1 MVFVHMHT
9 RLENDVLRNRQ
20 QLGST
25 VNSFFVQGKLESMKT
40 LSGWEAARCDERQF
54 HAKLKLST

>member
-20 QLGST
+20 QLGSA
-25 VNSFFVQGKLESMKT
+25 VNSFFVQGKLEAMKT
-40 LSGWEAARCDERQF
+40 LSGWEAACCDEHQF
-54 HAKLKLST
+54 HAKLKVST